1 MDLCLFLGWVVSME
15 LIVDLELLATSTTAE
30 IFFLSLLS
38 DIETETKIELFLVCR
53 RLFFLSCLCQF
64 QQEALVLFDRLTD
77 NFFVLVSNAIAT
89 F

>member
-1 MDLCLFLGWVVSME
+1 MGLCLFLGWVVSME

-53 RLFFLSCLCQF
+53 LFFLSCLYQF